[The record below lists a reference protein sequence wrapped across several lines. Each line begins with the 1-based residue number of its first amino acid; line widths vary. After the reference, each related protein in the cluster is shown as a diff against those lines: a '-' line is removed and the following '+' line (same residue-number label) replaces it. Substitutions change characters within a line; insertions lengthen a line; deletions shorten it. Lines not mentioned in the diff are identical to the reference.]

1 VSTPTTPAQP
11 STTTTPGLSP
21 PTYDPRSGLLGAPA
35 TNPIVIQAEQQERV
49 AAEAAAAA
57 AQAAANAQAEAA
69 TTGSSAAASPE
80 KYNQIDFR
88 TNAFTRPEIPTIF
101 LNIAS

>member
-1 VSTPTTPAQP
+1 
-11 STTTTPGLSP
+11 LSA

-35 TNPIVIQAEQQERV
+35 TNPIVIQAEEQQRL

-57 AQAAANAQAEAA
+57 AQVQADASAAAA
-69 TTGSSAAASPE
+69 TSGSSANP
-80 KYNQIDFR
+80 KYAQIDFR
-88 TNAFTRPEIPTIF
+88 SNAFTHPEIPTIF

>member
-1 VSTPTTPAQP
+1 VQTAHTDEPAQP
-11 STTTTPGLSP
+11 TPGLSA

-35 TNPIVIQAEQQERV
+35 TNPIVIQAEQQERA

-57 AQAAANAQAEAA
+57 AQAEANAAAEAA
-69 TTGSSAAASPE
+69 TTGKTSSST
-80 KYNQIDFR
+80 YNQIDFR